1 MAHHVYRPAP
11 MGTRVLIYA
20 HWCKSCPA
28 RNRLTVAQSNYYH
41 KVEKVQFQCST
52 PTRVQ
57 VP

>member
-1 MAHHVYRPAP
+1 